1 MMPPSSPQ
9 TPRHSPYPS
18 MENLRS
24 AASYSPQEG
33 RALSHK
39 SSFNDPLTPSRNS
52 FNSSVGPTMDIGM
65 FGNGGMDNGGGL
77 GNLADELADAF
88 SDGEDDYFEGQE
100 GEETRNMD
108 SKGEEEDL
116 LPTPMPKDGGGIR
129 DSGVDVASP
138 RSRQR
143 ASLKS
148 QLSPNGRGHHHHHRR
163 KGSEYDGSE
172 YGSESDLEPSGLSP
186 RLVEKMAEV
195 ESLAR
200 RGTES
205 NGSAADGAFQRVTEG
220 LRDLGS
226 QAGVEGG
233 ATRLITAH
241 SALTTHLTHQTRQ
254 LHSLTFPLLSP
265 LSPAPDA
272 EAIDELLPMLVS
284 LSSCMPRPSTA
295 AFAQLASLHTI
306 TTDLVHT
313 LNYLSDTLHMSRQTT
328 TTATRRLKSA
338 RELVAELKREEELRE
353 QGERWLSRG
362 NWSERLRN
370 RECAHVCGEV
380 VGGFE
385 EVCNTWRKRLLAQ
398 EGGGGGGAG
407 EGPGT
412 AGSVEA

>member
-1 MMPPSSPQ
+1 MTPSSPQ

-18 MENLRS
+18 MENLRGS

-52 FNSSVGPTMDIGM
+52 FNSSVGPAMDIGM

-100 GEETRNMD
+100 GEGAPNMNFA
-108 SKGEEEDL
+108 GEEEDL
-116 LPTPMPKDGGGIR
+116 LPTPMPKDGGGVR

-163 KGSEYDGSE
+163 KVSEYDGSE
-172 YGSESDLEPSGLSP
+172 YGSESDLESSGLSP

-200 RGTES
+200 RGTEN
-205 NGSAADGAFQRVTEG
+205 NGSTADGAFQRVTEG

-284 LSSCMPRPSTA
+284 LGSSMPRPSTA

-306 TTDLVHT
+306 TTDLVQT

-353 QGERWLSRG
+353 QGERWLNRG

-385 EVCNTWRKRLLAQ
+385 EVCNNWRKRLLAQ
-398 EGGGGGGAG
+398 AEGGGGD
-407 EGPGT
+407 GT
-412 AGSVEA
+412 GTVGSVEA